1 MITLIYFFKSNLPNT
16 AVIISEVKLEEQYI
30 IEPNLNFHV
39 GAIQQA

>member
-1 MITLIYFFKSNLPNT
+1 MIRLIYFFKGNLPNT

-30 IEPNLNFHV
+30 IEPNFNFHV